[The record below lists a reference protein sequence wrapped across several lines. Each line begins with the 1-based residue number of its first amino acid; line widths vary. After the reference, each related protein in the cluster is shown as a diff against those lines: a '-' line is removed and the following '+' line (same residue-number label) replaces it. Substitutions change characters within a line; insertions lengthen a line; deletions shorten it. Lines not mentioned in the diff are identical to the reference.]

1 MSVYQIDKNIKI
13 IFVFQQIVFYQYIKV
28 GDGTLPL
35 VYIRTVI
42 VIYQLDE
49 LQQVI

>member
-13 IFVFQQIVFYQYIKV
+13 IFIFQRIVIHQYIKV
-28 GDGTLPL
+28 GAGTLPL

-49 LQQVI
+49 VQQVT